1 MNINLLKLNMKK
13 SILRTL
19 LESNQRG
26 KLLEKT

>member
-1 MNINLLKLNMKK
+1 MKKICFIKHEK